1 MYIEMAV
8 KHHRVVVD
16 QDITNVIFDATS
28 LPSEFNVMPD
38 TDVKI
43 PSVQPEIIHYAN
55 MSKYRTSEYPPPKV
69 RAKILQPQKGVP

>member
-1 MYIEMAV
+1 
-8 KHHRVVVD
+8 
-16 QDITNVIFDATS
+16 
-28 LPSEFNVMPD
+28 MPD

-43 PSVQPEIIHYAN
+43 PSVKPEIIHYAN